1 MFDLDKWQEILQ
13 TITRNKSRSLLT
25 AFGIFWGVF
34 MLVFL
39 MGGGDG
45 LRKLMASNF
54 EGLAQNSGFVMK
66 GKAAKAYGGFK
77 SGREWNLQISDVDL
91 LQRRVPALETVT
103 PIMGAWGQTATRN
116 HYSTNATLKGV
127 LPEYANIEAPHI
139 TLGRFLNDSDVQTYR
154 KVCVIGKRIW
164 ETLFPNIDNPCGQ
177 FICVGGV
184 YYQVVGVSKM
194 SSNIGVMG
202 SAESTVIIPYSTFAR
217 LYNRGTTIESI
228 GFTARRGHTITE
240 LTPLVEE
247 TLRKAHT
254 LAPDDKRAIL
264 LINMEA
270 MFQMIDSLFAG
281 IDTLV
286 WLIGLGTLLSGA
298 IGVSNIMMVTV
309 RERTAEIGIRR
320 AIGARPRHILTQIM
334 AESMVLTVLAGMSG
348 IVFAVLLLQGV
359 ESVLLAQ
366 GTEASFQVSFS
377 TAIGSTVALCLLG
390 SAAGIAPSLRALAI
404 KPIEAIRDE

>member
-13 TITRNKSRSLLT
+13 TITRNKSQSLLT

-39 MGGGDG
+39 MGGGHG

-54 EGLAQNSGFVMK
+54 EGLAQNSGFISA
-66 GKAAKAYGGFK
+66 GKTTKAYGGFK
-77 SGREWNLQISDVDL
+77 SGREWDLQISDVEL
-91 LQRRVPALETVT
+91 LRHRVPGIETVT
-103 PIMGAWGQTATRN
+103 PIMGAWGLTATRKN
-116 HYSTNATLKGV
+116 NSVSGTLKGV
-127 LPEYANIEAPHI
+127 LPEYARIESPHI
-139 TLGRFLNDSDVQTYR
+139 TQGRFLNESDVQTHR

-164 ETLFPNIDNPCGQ
+164 ESLFPDLDNPCGR
-177 FICVGGV
+177 FICVDGI

-202 SAESTVIIPYSTFAR
+202 PAESTVIIPYSTFAR
-217 LYNRGTTIESI
+217 IYNKGTTIESI
-228 GFTARRGHTITE
+228 GFTARQGRTITE

-247 TLRKAHT
+247 TLRRTHT
-254 LAPDDKRAIL
+254 LAPDDPRAIF

-320 AIGARPRHILTQIM
+320 AIGARPTHILTQIM

-359 ESVLLAQ
+359 ETIVLAQ
-366 GTEASFQVSFS
+366 GMEASFQVSFG
-377 TAIGSTVALCLLG
+377 TALGATAALCLLG